1 MGPAG
6 NQASQR
12 KGVWEP
18 LPAILYGYAIHPLS
32 TGQQR
37 RDSFRDSKVNGE
49 SRRHSGVKDQE
60 DDASNDMIVA
70 LDVGDDVYAFEHYLP
85 KAKEVDGIWYRGYVS
100 LPTWA
105 PLQLRCSTSYV
116 VCTSRRSDS
125 IASSIPGQS
134 TEQQAVFIGIFPAS
148 HIHVRMEFSD
158 EEGRLQ
164 DVASNPSPRIDM
176 YSVHRAGGAMDT
188 LPEEDEEADILAA
201 RRSHRLGPPPGLAGF
216 TGSSRPPLHSS
227 TQTASSTRSTSPSD
241 SQTLSIKPIPPRSAL
256 RPGDETASGSYQ
268 PIIDEIASALREWHG
283 LMFTYLTRRDYKL
296 FHIVREHIEALHL
309 GRRQLLAQTLSAE
322 ETMNLRR
329 DCVTRLVAGNVI
341 QGLDVIVRHPAWGGL
356 VTVEVE
362 GEVDARSW
370 VSGVR
375 MYAMQSS
382 LAYMDA
388 SSSGLVTKSPAI
400 GHTLEY
406 TSVKPLPT
414 PAQSAFPEYGR
425 PRARTVGSLGPPPP
439 SKSAVRFYHVFLDL
453 RAFVASLCSPGET
466 VELYF
471 SLYNKTDARF
481 LTEDFCAVLN
491 HNGVSAREPGDGR
504 IGRIR
509 TLFTDLAQTDV
520 QESIYLVCRIVR
532 NGSMKINST
541 LSSSGQQA
549 DGRRASEASIRD
561 PNVTPT
567 WTDTP
572 SMHNGTRP
580 PSPQQQRPANADS
593 QACFRRP
600 FGCAVLELSQLNQLF
615 ADKADVSP
623 TKEHTMPIFM
633 PENEAAFSTLHQDII
648 ASKVREFAKSGR

>member
-1 MGPAG
+1 
-6 NQASQR
+6 
-12 KGVWEP
+12 
-18 LPAILYGYAIHPLS
+18 
-32 TGQQR
+32 
-37 RDSFRDSKVNGE
+37 
-49 SRRHSGVKDQE
+49 
-60 DDASNDMIVA
+60 
-70 LDVGDDVYAFEHYLP
+70 
-85 KAKEVDGIWYRGYVS
+85 
-100 LPTWA
+100 
-105 PLQLRCSTSYV
+105 
-116 VCTSRRSDS
+116 
-125 IASSIPGQS
+125 
-134 TEQQAVFIGIFPAS
+134 
-148 HIHVRMEFSD
+148 MEFSD

-164 DVASNPSPRIDM
+164 DVASNLSTRVDLH
-176 YSVHRAGGAMDT
+176 SLHRSGGAMDT
-188 LPEEDEEADILAA
+188 LPEEDEEGDVMAA
-201 RRSHRLGPPPGLAGF
+201 RRSHRLGPPPGLAGV
-216 TGSSRPPLHSS
+216 TGSSRPPVPSS
-227 TQTASSTRSTSPSD
+227 SQATSSTRSTSPSD
-241 SQTLSIKPIPPRSAL
+241 SQTLSIKPFPPRPAV

-329 DCVTRLVAGNVI
+329 DCVARLVAGNVI

-356 VTVEVE
+356 VTVDVE

-388 SSSGLVTKSPAI
+388 SSSGFVTKSPAI
-400 GHTLEY
+400 GHTVEY
-406 TSVKPLPT
+406 SSVKPLPT

-425 PRARTVGSLGPPPP
+425 PRARTIGSLGPPPP
-439 SKSAVRFYHVFLDL
+439 AKSAVRFYHVFLDL

-481 LTEDFCAVLN
+481 LTEEFCAVLN

-532 NGSMKINST
+532 NGSMKMNAT
-541 LSSSGQQA
+541 LSSSGQQT

-561 PNVTPT
+561 PNLITSWSDAASVY
-567 WTDTP
+567 
-572 SMHNGTRP
+572 NGTRP
-580 PSPQQQRPANADS
+580 ASPQQRQANATES
-593 QACFRRP
+593 QAFFRRP
-600 FGCAVLELSQLNQLF
+600 FGCAVLELSQLNQLY
-615 ADKADVSP
+615 ADQADVSS
-623 TKEHTMPIFM
+623 TKEHTMPIFV

-648 ASKVREFAKSGR
+648 ASKVREFAKSPR